1 MIAVVR
7 VEELH
12 LKSLNSSTNSRDC
25 VSKFGAFRMNENE
38 RRPKRVLVTEVDQHI
53 LEDLEFTLEL
63 PEVDISAHEYIG
75 SETMP

>member
-1 MIAVVR
+1 
-7 VEELH
+7 
-12 LKSLNSSTNSRDC
+12 
-25 VSKFGAFRMNENE
+25 MNENE